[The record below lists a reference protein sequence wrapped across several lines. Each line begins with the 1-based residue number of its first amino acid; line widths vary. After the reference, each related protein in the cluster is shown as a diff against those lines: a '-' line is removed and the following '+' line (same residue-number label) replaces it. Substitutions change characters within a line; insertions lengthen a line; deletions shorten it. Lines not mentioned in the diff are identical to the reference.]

1 MIFDSLTAK
10 VKKKEQIV
18 KKFPGKNTSNYNH
31 KRPTGVDYQ
40 VIKRVEQR
48 RNSGKQ

>member
-18 KKFPGKNTSNYNH
+18 KKIPGNFIANCNH
-31 KRPTGVDYQ
+31 ERPTGVDYQ
-40 VIKRVEQR
+40 AIK
-48 RNSGKQ
+48 